1 MPVTGITD
9 GFGPVLGAPVQD
21 NADISKHDF
30 MNLLVAQIRNQD
42 PFSPMDNAQFTAQ
55 LTQFTMLEQL
65 EVMNNRLEE
74 NIIIGQSIN
83 NTALLALVGRKVT
96 VAGDKLW
103 VDGAEVSE
111 SSLNASGS
119 GTARIEVIDE
129 SGNVVATY
137 SREVIAG
144 LNDVTWDG
152 QLADDESAPDGQYSL
167 RVTLEDNGRT
177 IDFVTLMT
185 GSVTSLRYENSLA
198 MVEVAGQ
205 EFYVSEIYKVS

>member
-1 MPVTGITD
+1 MPVTGVTN
-9 GFGPVLGAPVQD
+9 GFGPVLGAPAQN

-30 MNLLVAQIRNQD
+30 MNLLVAQIQNQD
-42 PFSPMDNAQFTAQ
+42 PFSPMDNAQFTTQ

-65 EVMNNRLEE
+65 EGMKNKLEE
-74 NIIIGQSIN
+74 NIVIGQSIN
-83 NTALLALVGRKVT
+83 NTALLVLVGRQVT
-96 VAGDKLW
+96 VTGDQLW
-103 VDGAEVSE
+103 VDGDEVSE
-111 SSLNASGS
+111 SSLKAAGS
-119 GTARIEVIDE
+119 GTARIEVVDE

-137 SREVIAG
+137 SREVSSG

-152 QLADDESAPDGQYSL
+152 RLADDETAPDGQYSL
-167 RVTLEDNGRT
+167 RVTLENNGHSV
-177 IDFVTLMT
+177 DFVTLMT